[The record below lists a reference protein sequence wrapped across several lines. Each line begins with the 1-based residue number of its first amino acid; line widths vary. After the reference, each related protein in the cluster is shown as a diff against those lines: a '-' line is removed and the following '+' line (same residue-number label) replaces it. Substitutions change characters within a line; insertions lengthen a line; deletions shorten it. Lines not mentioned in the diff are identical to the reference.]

1 MKFHVSG
8 FIILTFLLVSC
19 KSKDVLPST
28 PTIELTSI
36 AESTATQVSEINSI
50 CPPISDYN
58 DFKNDINGK
67 LLYIDYNNYIP
78 MLLNLETLEKESF
91 IKEDEQMSSYALSP
105 NGKFFSYEAIN
116 PKSNQNELVI
126 LNMQNTYETEVRIKW
141 EDNWDRVAYWLNNH
155 SLFIKLFPDENY
167 KTLLLNPFSGEQQI
181 LIADFFNIYS
191 LDSWPPDWNGLGQFV
206 YNNNMNRVIYADN
219 NQKFILWDT
228 ETNKELTHLQF
239 MTFRQFPTKSPQWNQ
254 NGNEAII
261 AAPKS
266 SLEFMND
273 ELFLINQNGEIKQL
287 TNFTDSFSNVSI
299 NRYGWSYDSQNIAMF
314 VSVKPGDYIE
324 QLAIFN
330 IGSNNQTI
338 YCIEGDAS
346 ITNSANYRRS
356 PNGFF
361 DSPIYQGVIWSQ
373 DSTKIIFENR
383 VSETSSKIFL
393 VDIITQNV
401 YEIFNNVNYLPVGW
415 ITN

>member
-1 MKFHVSG
+1 
-8 FIILTFLLVSC
+8 
-19 KSKDVLPST
+19 T

-141 EDNWDRVAYWLNNH
+141 EDNWDRVAYWLNNN
-155 SLFIKLFPDENY
+155 SLFIKLLPDEIY
-167 KTLLLNPFSGEQQI
+167 KTLLLYPFSGEQQI

-228 ETNKELTHLQF
+228 ETN
-239 MTFRQFPTKSPQWNQ
+239 
-254 NGNEAII
+254 
-261 AAPKS
+261 
-266 SLEFMND
+266 
-273 ELFLINQNGEIKQL
+273 
-287 TNFTDSFSNVSI
+287 
-299 NRYGWSYDSQNIAMF
+299 
-314 VSVKPGDYIE
+314 
-324 QLAIFN
+324 
-330 IGSNNQTI
+330 
-338 YCIEGDAS
+338 
-346 ITNSANYRRS
+346 
-356 PNGFF
+356 
-361 DSPIYQGVIWSQ
+361 
-373 DSTKIIFENR
+373 
-383 VSETSSKIFL
+383 
-393 VDIITQNV
+393 
-401 YEIFNNVNYLPVGW
+401 
-415 ITN
+415 